1 MTSAG
6 YRGASVMSPTADGSL
21 LALETALG
29 LTPTGPVERPHFF
42 TGLLARPDVAAAG
55 LLAVADVAASRY
67 FDAGLMRRLANLD
80 PVVTASGDRL
90 RFESFSACNGVHARL
105 DLLGDGIASGEVGF
119 GTTNVDVNQPL
130 RTALASVGREALV
143 HLSVGA
149 DELRVS
155 TPEASHEERKVAM
168 PDRWVRGFAEVPVL
182 ASGLAHA
189 ASLTGSAVVRFLA
202 GLPKRQPGPSLYLVP
217 GPAGLR
223 QSARPVP
230 GAVHLAGAGRL
241 AAAARIARFATSLDA
256 FSSDSGASG
265 WVLHLPGAR
274 LTLLLSPEPH
284 RGFSGEG
291 GLLRALSADAAE
303 GAAAQLLEFL
313 AWEPV
318 VDPIALAELT
328 GLPPEGVHAGLAVLA
343 TSGKVGFDVVEQ
355 SWFHR
360 ELPLAE
366 RVERDNPRL
375 VAARRLV
382 SDGAVGRDG
391 DRWVVTVDDHQH
403 WVRGV
408 GEAASC
414 TCLWHAKHRGGRGP
428 CKHVLAVAITAAD
441 PVG

>member
-1 MTSAG
+1 VSGAAYLAASALTA
-6 YRGASVMSPTADGSL
+6 RADHSV

-29 LTPTGPVERPHFF
+29 LTPTGPVEQPHFF
-42 TGLLARPDVAAAG
+42 SGLLARPDVAAAG

-67 FDAGLMRRLANLD
+67 FDAGLMQRLASLD

-105 DLLGDGIASGEVGF
+105 DLLGDGIAGGEVGF

-143 HLSVGA
+143 HLAVGA
-149 DELRVS
+149 EELRVS
-155 TPEASHEERKVAM
+155 TPEATHEERKVAM
-168 PDRWVRGFAEVPVL
+168 PDRWVRGFAEVPVI
-182 ASGLAHA
+182 AAGLRHA
-189 ASLTGSAVVRFLA
+189 ATMTGSAVVRFLA
-202 GLPKRQPGPSLYLVP
+202 GLPKRMPGPSLHLVP
-217 GPAGLR
+217 GSAGLR

-241 AAAARIARFATSLDA
+241 AAAARIARFATSLDI
-256 FSSDSGASG
+256 FGGDSGASG

-274 LTLLLSPEPH
+274 LTLLLSPEPY

-291 GLLRALSADAAE
+291 GLLRALSGDAGE
-303 GAAAQLLEFL
+303 GAAARLLEFL

-318 VDPIALAELT
+318 IDPAALAELA
-328 GLPPEGVHAGLAVLA
+328 GLHQDQVRAGLAVLA
-343 TSGKVGFDVVEQ
+343 TSGRVGYDVVEQ

-375 VAARRLV
+375 VAARKLV
-382 SDGAVGRDG
+382 AAGAVSRDG
-391 DRWVVTVDDHQH
+391 DRWAVTVDDHQH
-403 WVRGV
+403 WVRGE
-408 GEAASC
+408 GEAVSC

-441 PVG
+441 PAG